1 MEHPLDKKVIILV
14 EDNPDD
20 ELLTIRALRK
30 QLGDCKII
38 IARDGV
44 EALDLIERDFVK
56 KESPDSLAL
65 ILLDIKLPR
74 LDGFGVLEKLRSQA
88 YSRSIPV
95 VIFTSS
101 SEESDIQNSFQLG
114 CNSFVR
120 KPVNSDEFNEA
131 VGKTAQYWMQLNHL
145 PARG

>member
-1 MEHPLDKKVIILV
+1 MDKKVIILV

>member
-1 MEHPLDKKVIILV
+1 MEHLLDEKVIVLV

-44 EALDLIERDFVK
+44 EALDLIERVFINK
-56 KESPDSLAL
+56 KSPDSLAF

-101 SEESDIQNSFQLG
+101 SEESDIQNSFLLG

-120 KPVNSDEFNEA
+120 KPVNSDEFNDA
-131 VGKTAQYWMQLNHL
+131 VGKTAQYWMRLNHL
-145 PARG
+145 PVRG

>member
-1 MEHPLDKKVIILV
+1 MDEKVIVLV

-38 IARDGV
+38 IAHDGV
-44 EALDLIERDFVK
+44 EALDLIERDFVNK
-56 KESPDSLAL
+56 QSPDSLAF
-65 ILLDIKLPR
+65 ILLDIKMPR
-74 LDGFGVLEKLRSQA
+74 LDGFGVLEKLRRHS

-101 SEESDIQNSFQLG
+101 NEETDILNSFQLG

-120 KPVNSDEFNEA
+120 KPVNSDEFNDA

-145 PARG
+145 PVRG